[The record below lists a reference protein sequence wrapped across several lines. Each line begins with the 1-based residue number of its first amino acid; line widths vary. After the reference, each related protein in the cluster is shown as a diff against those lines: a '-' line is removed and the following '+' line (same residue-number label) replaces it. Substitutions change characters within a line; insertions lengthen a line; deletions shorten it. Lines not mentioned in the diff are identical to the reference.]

1 MVLTGVPGLIWEI
14 LQNHLFDLWWGPEQ
28 MKINWCFIDHRG
40 HDSIP
45 FHFMWNR
52 ISPKHNFVFFF
63 SWVAGR
69 HPGIQ
74 TQSTVLPLYWNIMV
88 CYQCLLIAWYHFRR
102 SKALIVSSNTSFLF
116 ETFMWKRHL
125 SGPSLAGREIRD
137 SSLTLPV
144 GQKLHQ
150 EIFNLAK
157 PERKANQHPMA
168 HQIPMMNSYVPI
180 YNIYI
185 YILILMHQLQKIGS
199 RCSTHKLKTH
209 YSGLARRFPTQLTH
223 GCLITNRL
231 SDWLKGVHSCDL
243 VIWGSRVHQ
252 SHLASSH
259 PSGL

>member
-52 ISPKHNFVFFF
+52 IPPKHNFVFF

-74 TQSTVLPLYWNIMV
+74 TQSAVLPLYWNIMV

-116 ETFMWKRHL
+116 ETLMWKRHL

-180 YNIYI
+180 YNIHI
-185 YILILMHQLQKIGS
+185 YFNFDASIAENRIKVFHPQVKNPLFRAGKEIPHATHPWLFNHQQIIGLVKKI
-199 RCSTHKLKTH
+199 
-209 YSGLARRFPTQLTH
+209 
-223 GCLITNRL
+223 
-231 SDWLKGVHSCDL
+231 HSCDL

>member
-52 ISPKHNFVFFF
+52 IPPKHNFVFF

-74 TQSTVLPLYWNIMV
+74 TQSAVLPLYWNIMV

-116 ETFMWKRHL
+116 ETLMWKRHL
-125 SGPSLAGREIRD
+125 SGPSLGGREIRD

-168 HQIPMMNSYVPI
+168 HQIPMMNSYVH
-180 YNIYI
+180 
-185 YILILMHQLQKIGS
+185 IL
-199 RCSTHKLKTH
+199 
-209 YSGLARRFPTQLTH
+209 
-223 GCLITNRL
+223 
-231 SDWLKGVHSCDL
+231 
-243 VIWGSRVHQ
+243 
-252 SHLASSH
+252 
-259 PSGL
+259 

>member
-1 MVLTGVPGLIWEI
+1 MKSLSDAIRRSGRRFLCFWGVTIAYPTLSDAIRRTSQVAHCQPCTVRYPNGTDRGSRFDLGDPTKPLIWSMVGTWANENQLMLYWSQGSWQHI
-14 LQNHLFDLWWGPEQ
+14 
-28 MKINWCFIDHRG
+28 I
-40 HDSIP
+40 S
-45 FHFMWNR
+45 FHVE
-52 ISPKHNFVFFF
+52 SYTPKTQLCFFF

-116 ETFMWKRHL
+116 ETLMWKRHL

-168 HQIPMMNSYVPI
+168 HQIPMMNSYVHI
-180 YNIYI
+180 
-185 YILILMHQLQKIGS
+185 
-199 RCSTHKLKTH
+199 
-209 YSGLARRFPTQLTH
+209 F
-223 GCLITNRL
+223 
-231 SDWLKGVHSCDL
+231 
-243 VIWGSRVHQ
+243 
-252 SHLASSH
+252 
-259 PSGL
+259 